1 VHTKRLHSF
10 LLCAMITPRV
20 SDLLG
25 ITNKIA
31 PLGFAE
37 SWDNVGLQLGDP
49 VRQVSRMMVALD
61 PGTPAV
67 EAAIE
72 AGCQLLL
79 THHPFIFTP
88 LKKISTTDEVGRL
101 ALLAAKSDLSIISL
115 HTNLDIAAG
124 GVNDLLAQRLGL
136 QEAQPLRITGG
147 EEFAKIAL
155 FVPHGF
161 EERLLDALSPFM
173 APLGNYR
180 DCSFQGDGVGR
191 FKPLPGAQPFVGE
204 VGALHQEPE
213 SRLEFLV
220 PSERISAAVAALIK
234 AHPYE
239 EPAFDI
245 YPVLN
250 RGASR
255 GLGRIGTLAEA
266 TTAAEFAVLVKAA
279 LSATG
284 VRLVG
289 ERGRRVKKVALC
301 GGSGASLLHEAARK
315 GADLFVTGDVKY
327 HEAREA
333 EALGLAIV
341 DAGHFATEH
350 PMVTGLAALLR
361 EALQAKRFEAE
372 VIEYQGERDPF
383 SFW

>member
-1 VHTKRLHSF
+1 
-10 LLCAMITPRV
+10 MITPRV
-20 SDLLG
+20 SDILG

-31 PLGFAE
+31 PTGFAE

-49 VRQVSRMMVALD
+49 VRPVSRMMVALD
-61 PGTPAV
+61 PGAPAV
-67 EAAIE
+67 EAAVQ
-72 AGCQLLL
+72 AGCNLLV

-88 LKKISTTDEVGRL
+88 LKKIATTDETGRL
-101 ALLAAKSDLSIISL
+101 AIFALKNDLSIISM
-115 HTNLDIAAG
+115 HTNYDIALG
-124 GVNDLLAQRLGL
+124 GVNDQLAALLGL
-136 QEAQPLRITGG
+136 KETVPLRVTGAD
-147 EEFAKIAL
+147 ELVKVSV

-161 EERLLDALSPFM
+161 EEKLLDALSPYL

-191 FKPLPGAQPFVGE
+191 FRALEGARPFVGA
-204 VGALHQEPE
+204 VGELHREPE
-213 SRLEFLV
+213 SRLEFLL
-220 PSERISAAVAALIK
+220 PKERLTPAVTALK
-234 AHPYE
+234 GAHPYE

-250 RGASR
+250 RGESR
-255 GLGRIGTLAEA
+255 GLGRIGALAEPV
-266 TTAAEFAVLVKAA
+266 TAGEYAQTVKGALGAA
-279 LSATG
+279 G

-289 ERGRRVKKVALC
+289 EPGRRVKKVALC

-315 GADLFVTGDVKY
+315 GADLLVTGDVKY

-333 EALGLAIV
+333 EALRIALI
-341 DAGHFATEH
+341 DAGHFATEV
-350 PMVTGLAALLR
+350 PMVKGLAAALRSLL
-361 EALQAKRFEAE
+361 EAKRLEAE